1 VGRLARVIALGV
13 AHHVTQ
19 RGNGRRFLLDGDADR
34 RIYLDLL
41 QQNLRL
47 NDVLLVGYC
56 LMSSHVLLIVIPGNE
71 EGLALSL
78 KHTHGRYASYW
89 NVVHNLSG
97 HGWEGRYYSCP
108 LDRPHLWAALR
119 YTELNPVGAK
129 LVTDATSWPWS
140 SAAAHCGSAQADKF
154 LSMELWRTGRTRAGA
169 SIWQRQR
176 RKQSWPRSDSAHI
189 HAVPW
194 VRRNSSTR
202 WRKQWSGD
210 WFLKKADVQQ
220 NLDQMQDRRIFIL
233 IRDEVLNANVG
244 IRRNVL

>member
-97 HGWEGRYYSCP
+97 HAWEGRYYSCP
-108 LDRPHLWAALR
+108 LDRPLMGSPALHG
-119 YTELNPVGAK
+119 TEPGGRETGHRCNVPA
-129 LVTDATSWPWS
+129 LV

-154 LSMELWRTGRTRAGA
+154 LSMELWRTHWENTSWSKYLAAAETETELA
-169 SIWQRQR
+169 SIRQCTHTCRPLGTQEFVHSLEEAMER
-176 RKQSWPRSDSAHI
+176 RLVPQKGGRPAKPRPDA
-189 HAVPW
+189 
-194 VRRNSSTR
+194 R
-202 WRKQWSGD
+202 Q
-210 WFLKKADVQQ
+210 AD
-220 NLDQMQDRRIFIL
+220 LHFDP
-233 IRDEVLNANVG
+233 
-244 IRRNVL
+244 

>member
-1 VGRLARVIALGV
+1 
-13 AHHVTQ
+13 
-19 RGNGRRFLLDGDADR
+19 
-34 RIYLDLL
+34 L

-154 LSMELWRTGRTRAGA
+154 LSMELWRTHWENTSWSKYLAAAETETELA
-169 SIWQRQR
+169 SIRQCTHTCRPLGTQEFVHSLEEAMER
-176 RKQSWPRSDSAHI
+176 RLVPQKGGRPAKPRPDA
-189 HAVPW
+189 
-194 VRRNSSTR
+194 R
-202 WRKQWSGD
+202 Q
-210 WFLKKADVQQ
+210 AD
-220 NLDQMQDRRIFIL
+220 LHFDP
-233 IRDEVLNANVG
+233 
-244 IRRNVL
+244 